1 MPNVCI
7 ANSRKTYKLRHLILL
22 FHIHKICGHYF
33 EILMVHYRNILCL
46 MQHNLDIANIY
57 SYSWLVQNGIPIH
70 NVFFLFKMHW
80 VSTCQWLQEDQLWP
94 QLRSFLSSQAEML
107 FSSLDILKRVLWV
120 FVQHI
125 MFVVEYK
132 FLWIF
137 SIHWTCSKVVLFH
150 EHLRDFMESKFSKVF
165 FLQVS
170 LPSFESSTLE
180 LVLFANWE
188 QSPLLVLHFRDIFKG
203 FLKWPSPLKKIEF
216 LSSWH
221 MSELHLVFRNWVMSF
236 PGQLKR

>member
-1 MPNVCI
+1 
-7 ANSRKTYKLRHLILL
+7 
-22 FHIHKICGHYF
+22 
-33 EILMVHYRNILCL
+33 MVHYRNILCL

-70 NVFFLFKMHW
+70 DVFFLFKMHW
-80 VSTCQWLQEDQLWP
+80 VPTCQWLQEDQLWP
-94 QLRSFLSSQAEML
+94 QLRSFLSSQEATFFSALDNLKSVLCL
-107 FSSLDILKRVLWV
+107 FE
-120 FVQHI
+120 QHM

-150 EHLRDFMESKFSKVF
+150 EHLRDFRESKFSEVF

-170 LPSFESSTLE
+170 LPLFESSTLE

-188 QSPLLVLHFRDIFKG
+188 QSPLFVLHFRVIFKG
-203 FLKWPSPLKKIEF
+203 FLKWPCLLKKIES

-221 MSELHLVFRNWVMSF
+221 ISWKHSVLRNSVMSF
-236 PGQLKR
+236 SGQLER